1 MGPLLTKTSLTQ
13 RRRHHGDGEGVG
25 DSVFYV
31 ATVMIIEPLA
41 FMRCMRMHAIMH
53 ASNAD
58 NLEILRGARAAGG
71 GNWKSRDVSWN
82 LVTRTLFY
90 FKYKSRT
97 ILTRTAVRSSPQEIR
112 RVGTKFST

>member
-1 MGPLLTKTSLTQ
+1 
-13 RRRHHGDGEGVG
+13 
-25 DSVFYV
+25 
-31 ATVMIIEPLA
+31 
-41 FMRCMRMHAIMH
+41 MHAHARNMH

-58 NLEILRGARAAGG
+58 DLEILRGARAAGG

-97 ILTRTAVRSSPQEIR
+97 ILTRTTVCSSPQEILR
-112 RVGTKFST
+112 AESVVFTRDPARASL